1 MAIRPVVFLFLVTV
15 GLVAAQFE
23 GCDVVANQTIKIS
36 KCYTNTTTVDKVFGF
51 CPMSDIIMATPI
63 CKDIS
68 TTFIDSH
75 EVSTPHCITSYHRY
89 SNGFESP
96 AERRGTDDENTC
108 VIAAAAC
115 LNKTVVAPKKR
126 KCDDNVSNFDDCN
139 VVENQNIDINNCTL
153 ASDNVAKVNG
163 HCPMS
168 DLLIPFEVCT
178 EVVTSFV
185 STHEMSTPRCV
196 LSYDL
201 MSVGS
206 PVKRQAGNDDKT
218 CEIEKGT
225 CYDDEEKIPK
235 TRTCTGYAH

>member
-1 MAIRPVVFLFLVTV
+1 MAIRPVVFLFLVTI

-75 EVSTPHCITSYHRY
+75 EVSTPHCITAYHRH
-89 SNGFESP
+89 SHGVESP
-96 AERRGTDDENTC
+96 AERRGTDDQDTC

-139 VVENQNIDINNCTL
+139 VVENQNIDIKNCTL

-163 HCPMS
+163 LCPMS
-168 DLLIPFEVCT
+168 DLLIAFEVCK
-178 EVVTSFV
+178 EVVTNV
-185 STHEMSTPRCV
+185 VTTHKMSTLQCV
-196 LSYDL
+196 LSYDI
-201 MSVGS
+201 MES
-206 PVKRQAGNDDKT
+206 PVKRQAGNDDGK

-225 CYDDEEKIPK
+225 CYDVEEKIPK
-235 TRTCTGYAH
+235 TRTCTAHAH